1 MSASNWFY
9 LTTALIALLP
19 FIGLAVFFLCVAIR
33 NGGITLGW
41 FLLYM
46 ASSLT
51 AGLIGRVALTD
62 AYFVGGPLG
71 VAALITLTILT
82 VCWGIG
88 TILCLIISYY
98 NRPRRK
104 PIPIT

>member
-1 MSASNWFY
+1 
-9 LTTALIALLP
+9 
-19 FIGLAVFFLCVAIR
+19 
-33 NGGITLGW
+33 
-41 FLLYM
+41 
-46 ASSLT
+46 
-51 AGLIGRVALTD
+51 
-62 AYFVGGPLG
+62 